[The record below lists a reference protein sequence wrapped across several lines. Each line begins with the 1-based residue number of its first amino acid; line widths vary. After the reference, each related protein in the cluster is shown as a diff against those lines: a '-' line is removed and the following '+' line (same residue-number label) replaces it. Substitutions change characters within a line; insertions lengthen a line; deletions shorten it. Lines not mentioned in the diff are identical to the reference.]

1 MALTSHEPKFTTK
14 TIAYLARIESYFQ
27 AKIIKYLSIVRRIV
41 TKKTPTYEESGNH

>member
-27 AKIIKYLSIVRRIV
+27 AKIIKYLSIVCIIV
-41 TKKTPTYEESGNH
+41 TINTHTFKESGNH